1 MTIKLT
7 NLGGDDMTFKLT
19 NLGGDD
25 MTFKLTNLGGDDDVA
40 AHVLLDPELVIEI

>member
-1 MTIKLT
+1 MTFKLTNLGGDDMTFELT

-25 MTFKLTNLGGDDDVA
+25 NVA

>member
-1 MTIKLT
+1 
-7 NLGGDDMTFKLT
+7 MTFKLT

-25 MTFKLTNLGGDDDVA
+25 MTFKLTNLGGDDEVA

>member
-1 MTIKLT
+1 MTFKLT